1 MKRRVIIILSVV
13 ISLLFTSCIAEFL
26 NEKFGLKVPVSG
38 KENAEYFVYEYYFID
53 FNSSPQITSFTQK
66 QEELPPVIVP
76 KGTPYHPLEGYSN
89 YLRINGI
96 EHEYFS
102 SEYHFES
109 NDYANVWITEIHFY
123 NPKVSY
129 LNLISL
135 LEALPDLGNKY
146 TYELHI
152 TKDTSPVNSSW
163 FQYGNSENNYGEKK
177 RVYLDFTEASF
188 SGFPSEAFKNQL
200 WVKGVTFNINTGS
213 ETFMGCTN
221 LEKVIMIDGVTS
233 IGHDAFNG
241 CTSLKEIIIPYGPA
255 QISQRAFYNC
265 TSLKTVSIPDSVS
278 TIVSQAFEGC
288 SSLEEITMSGSI
300 TEINERAFY
309 NCTSLKTV
317 SIPNS
322 VSTIK
327 SYAFEGCSSLEE
339 IIIPNGT
346 SAISQSIFKNC
357 SSLKTVFIPSG
368 VETIESEAFAGCS
381 SLEEIYIP
389 ESVEIIQD
397 KAFDGI
403 NTAILTVNYQGDEDD
418 RVSLFTN
425 CASDINNTTILA
437 ATWVPDQGFYW

>member
-13 ISLLFTSCIAEFL
+13 ISLLFTSCLAEVL
-26 NEKFGLKVPVSG
+26 NDLFGFNVPVSG
-38 KENAEYFVYEYYFID
+38 KEKAEYFVYEYYFID

-146 TYELHI
+146 TYELRI
-152 TKDTSPVNSSW
+152 TTDTSPVSSSW

-177 RVYLDFTEASF
+177 RVYLDFTEARF

-221 LEKVIMIDGVTS
+221 LETVIMNDGVTS

-265 TSLKTVSIPDSVS
+265 TSLKTVSIPDSVRS
-278 TIVSQAFEGC
+278 FVSQ
-288 SSLEEITMSGSI
+288 
-300 TEINERAFY
+300 
-309 NCTSLKTV
+309 
-317 SIPNS
+317 
-322 VSTIK
+322 
-327 SYAFEGCSSLEE
+327 AFEGCSSLEE

>member
-26 NEKFGLKVPVSG
+26 NDKFGLKVPVSG
-38 KENAEYFVYEYYFID
+38 KENAEYFVYEYYFI
-53 FNSSPQITSFTQK
+53 NYETGITSFTQI
-66 QEELPPVIVP
+66 QDEMPPAIIP
-76 KGTPYHPLEGYSN
+76 AGTSYSPIEN
-89 YLRINGI
+89 YNDYRIINGFT
-96 EHEYFS
+96 HEYFS
-102 SEYHFES
+102 SEYHFK
-109 NDYANVWITEIHFY
+109 DYDYVNVWITELHFY
-123 NPKVSY
+123 NPRVSY

-135 LEALPDLGNKY
+135 LEALPDLGNQY
-146 TYELHI
+146 TYDLLI
-152 TKDTSPVNSSW
+152 TTDTSPVSSSW

-177 RVYLDFTEASF
+177 RVNLDFTEARF

-200 WVKGVTFNINTGS
+200 WVKGVTFKIDTGS

-288 SSLEEITMSGSI
+288 SSLEEITMPGSI

-322 VSTIK
+322 VSTIE

-368 VETIESEAFAGCS
+368 VDTIISEAFAGCS
-381 SLEEIYIP
+381 SLETIYIP

-397 KAFDGI
+397 EAFAGI
-403 NTAILTVNYQGDEDD
+403 NAAILTVNYQG
-418 RVSLFTN
+418 SQAKCNTLFNN
-425 CASDINNTTILA
+425 CASDANNTTILA
-437 ATWVPDQGFYW
+437 ARWVPDQGFYW